1 MRTVSIVV
9 LVLILMGTF
18 VNPSEAQQV
27 CHFKTVPVKSASCD
41 KGLFYVGPT
50 NAVRFGGYCI
60 LPLNCK
66 ISVSSTKTNKCP
78 GGSTYVG
85 AQNASQ
91 VGGQCLS
98 APGWTV
104 TARKVN
110 SATACK
116 NPEKYLGPSKPARLG
131 GHCVKIT
138 K

>member
-1 MRTVSIVV
+1 MKAGSVRVVTEVGMRTATFVT
-9 LVLILMGTF
+9 LVLILMGGF
-18 VNPSEAQQV
+18 VHRSEAQQV
-27 CHFKTVPVKSASCD
+27 CHFKTVPVKSTSCD
-41 KGLFYVGPT
+41 KGLSYVGPT

-98 APGWTV
+98 AP
-104 TARKVN
+104 AQ
-110 SATACK
+110 
-116 NPEKYLGPSKPARLG
+116 PSTSLRPHHSFSWPSRSG
-131 GHCVKIT
+131 S
-138 K
+138 